1 MSKLKPGTKIPVKIG
16 KQTLVTVIDENGTQR
31 LPTNPIYRALLDS
44 GALDLNQLCSAY
56 QRGNISKK
64 DYLEFYLNIGYS
76 VCGFSD
82 LSFFQGYKIHN
93 PLWEQT

>member
-1 MSKLKPGTKIPVKIG
+1 MGLKKGTKIPVKIG
-16 KQTLVTVIDENGTQR
+16 KHELVTVIDSDGVQR

-44 GALDLNQLCSAY
+44 GALDLNKLCASY
-56 QRGNISKK
+56 QQGLISKK

-82 LSFFQGYKIHN
+82 LSFFQGYRIHN
-93 PLWEQT
+93 PLWDKE